1 MKKQKDIFC
10 DLGFLKYLSCKLSN
24 AKMSPDLEECKR
36 NQALIDWY
44 DLICRSNMYV
54 DCSVADFDNASKEDL
69 YIKTIWKR
77 STDGRGKMELS
88 QGSINKMCKGP
99 AEMDVGMYNSLFLS
113 ESNLCEEAKRVGV
126 INICDKE
133 LFDHNELFS
142 DQGDAIR
149 QSQNTSWKEIL
160 QSTNV
165 PHNCNS
171 MILVDNYIF
180 NQTERNLFMILDALL
195 PIKIETTFYLT
206 IFSEN
211 EGDEVYFESKKRTLK
226 EKLQRIRPD
235 LPMYIEVFEN
245 NKSDF
250 HDRSIITNYM
260 WVGIGSGFDLFRRQE
275 SDKSTELH
283 VVYPMIVSEERVKW
297 SNERYH
303 ILISDAKR
311 CLRTRNKSSKNRLLR

>member
-10 DLGFLKYLSCKLSN
+10 DLGFLKNLSCKLSN

-36 NQALIDWY
+36 NQTLIDWY

-113 ESNLCEEAKRVGV
+113 ESNHCEEAKRVGV

-142 DQGDAIR
+142 DQGDAIW
-149 QSQNTSWKEIL
+149 QSQTTNWNEIL

-171 MILVDNYIF
+171 MIFVDNYIF
-180 NQTERNLFMILDALL
+180 NQTERNLYMILDALL
-195 PIKIETTFYLT
+195 PRKIETTFYLT

-211 EGDEVYFESKKRTLK
+211 EGDEVFFENKKRALK

-260 WVGIGSGFDLFRRQE
+260 WVGIGSGFDLFRRQG

-303 ILISDAKR
+303 ILISDAKK